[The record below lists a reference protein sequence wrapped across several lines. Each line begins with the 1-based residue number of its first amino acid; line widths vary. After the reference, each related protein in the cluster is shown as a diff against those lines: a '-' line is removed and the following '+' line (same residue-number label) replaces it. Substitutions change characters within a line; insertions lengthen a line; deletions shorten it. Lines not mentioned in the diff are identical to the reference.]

1 MLRVLLDSITD
12 PGKVQGAELASKNSC
27 SGFVS
32 GFVPMAVAGA
42 WFLTGEAMGDQAFLI
57 GLSLQFWG
65 KR

>member
-1 MLRVLLDSITD
+1 MLRVLVDSITD

-42 WFLTGEAMGDQAFLI
+42 WFLTGEAVGDQALLI
-57 GLSLQFWG
+57 RLSLQFRG
-65 KR
+65 KG